1 MTNKSASLLRNLLR
15 PAARFAIR
23 RGIKIRTI
31 LEELKTTLLE
41 EAHRELSRV
50 DQDPST
56 SRLSVMTGLQRKD
69 VQKVLGASDE
79 LPRHT
84 DLMTKIIGLWSASDS
99 FSSDGAPNSLPLDDS
114 DYSFSALVKSV
125 SQDINPS
132 TVLFELERLK
142 LIKKEANAVHLLW
155 NSYQVSGDID
165 DAYALLSS
173 DIETLVRSV
182 DCNIT
187 HADRTPNLHISTSF
201 DNVSTEALGQI
212 KDWILERGAL
222 FHAEIREY
230 VGSFDKDLNPTLH
243 AKSGG
248 GRVTVGS
255 FSLCTE
261 PEASD
266 D

>member
-1 MTNKSASLLRNLLR
+1 MANQSANILRYLLR
-15 PAARFAIR
+15 PATRFAIR

-31 LEELKTTLLE
+31 LEELKSTILE
-41 EAHRELSRV
+41 EAHRELSQA
-50 DQDPST
+50 DQEATASK
-56 SRLSVMTGLQRKD
+56 LSVMTGLQRKD
-69 VQKVLGASDE
+69 IQKVLGASDTQ
-79 LPRHT
+79 PRHT

-99 FSSDGAPNSLPLDDS
+99 FSSNGAPNPLPLDDS
-114 DYSFSALVKSV
+114 DYSFGALVKSV
-125 SQDINPS
+125 SQDISPS
-132 TVLFELERLK
+132 TVLFELERLQ

-173 DIETLVRSV
+173 DIETLVKSV
-182 DCNIT
+182 DCNIRN
-187 HADRTPNLHISTSF
+187 AGKTPNLHISTSF
-201 DNVSTEALGQI
+201 DNVSAEALTQI

-222 FHAEIREY
+222 FHAEVREY

-243 AKSGG
+243 RKPGG

-255 FSLCTE
+255 FSLCAE